1 MTAKEYLNQARR
13 LDQLINT
20 NICELDYWQ
29 NLSRKISSSNFEQ
42 NYSSNR
48 NIVPPFVKCLGKI
61 DELQKEVNS
70 DIDRLVDLREQIK
83 LSIKSVRNTNE
94 RMVLQLRY
102 INGQTWETIAEEL
115 HADRSTVIRWHC
127 KALYNFVMPQKPM
140 TI

>member
-13 LDQLINT
+13 LDQLIDI
-20 NICELDYWQ
+20 NICELNYWQ
-29 NLSRKISSSNFEQ
+29 DLSRKISSSNFEQ

-70 DIDRLVDLREQIK
+70 DIDRLVDLREQIE
-83 LSIKSVRNTNE
+83 LSIKSVHNPNE

>member
-13 LDQLINT
+13 LDQLIDI

-83 LSIKSVRNTNE
+83 LSIKSVRNPNE

-102 INGQTWETIAEEL
+102 INGQTWEAIAEEL
-115 HADRSTVIRWHC
+115 HADRSTVIRWHG
-127 KALYNFVMPQKPM
+127 KALYNFIMPKKPM

>member
-13 LDQLINT
+13 LDQLIDI
-20 NICELDYWQ
+20 NICELNYWQ
-29 NLSRKISSSNFEQ
+29 DLSRKISSSNFEQ

-102 INGQTWETIAEEL
+102 INGQTWEAIAEEL
-115 HADRSTVIRWHC
+115 HADRSTVIRWHG

>member
-13 LDQLINT
+13 LDQLIDI

-83 LSIKSVRNTNE
+83 LSIKSVRNPNE

-102 INGQTWETIAEEL
+102 INGQTWEAIAEEL
-115 HADRSTVIRWHC
+115 HADRSTVIRWHG

>member
-102 INGQTWETIAEEL
+102 INAQTWEAIAEEL
-115 HADRSTVIRWHC
+115 HADRSTVIRWHG
-127 KALYNFVMPQKPM
+127 KALYNLVMPQKPM

>member
-13 LDQLINT
+13 LDQLIDI
-20 NICELDYWQ
+20 NICELNYWQ
-29 NLSRKISSSNFEQ
+29 DLSRKISSSNFEQ

-83 LSIKSVRNTNE
+83 LSIKSVRNPNE

-102 INGQTWETIAEEL
+102 INGQTWEAIAEEL
-115 HADRSTVIRWHC
+115 HADRSTVIRWHG

>member
-13 LDQLINT
+13 LDQLIDI
-20 NICELDYWQ
+20 NICELNYWQ
-29 NLSRKISSSNFEQ
+29 DLSRKISSSNFEQ

-83 LSIKSVRNTNE
+83 LSIKSVRNPNE

-102 INGQTWETIAEEL
+102 INGQTWEAIAEEL
-115 HADRSTVIRWHC
+115 HADRSTVIRWHG
-127 KALYNFVMPQKPM
+127 KALYNLVMPQKPM

>member
-13 LDQLINT
+13 LDQLIDI

-83 LSIKSVRNTNE
+83 LSIKSVRNPNE

-102 INGQTWETIAEEL
+102 INGQTWEAIAEGL
-115 HADRSTVIRWHC
+115 HADRSTVIRWHG
-127 KALYNFVMPQKPM
+127 KALYNFVMPKKPM